1 LEGFPIVQ
9 RFAQGLAVVAALAA
23 FTGAPA
29 FAQGYDV
36 DPAPGAP
43 GPYAGAS
50 KDAFYSVEARIAAV
64 EARIGALAPR
74 TARGARGQ
82 LMALKAFEAQQRA
95 RHGGELR
102 DWDREAITARLNRL
116 EAMVGIG

>member
-1 LEGFPIVQ
+1 MQ
-9 RFAQGLAVVAALAA
+9 RIAQGLAIVAALAA

-29 FAQGYDV
+29 FAQSGDV

-43 GPYAGAS
+43 GPYVGAS
-50 KDAFYSVEARIAAV
+50 KQAFYSVEARLAAV
-64 EARIGALAPR
+64 EARIGTMTPR
-74 TARGARGQ
+74 AARAARGQ
-82 LMALKAFEAQQRA
+82 LIALKAFEAQQRA

-102 DWDREAITARLNRL
+102 DWDREAMTARLNRI

>member
-1 LEGFPIVQ
+1 MQ
-9 RFAQGLAVVAALAA
+9 RVTQGLAIVAALSA

-29 FAQGYDV
+29 FAFAQSWDV

-50 KDAFYSVEARIAAV
+50 KEAFYSVEARIAAV
-64 EARIGALAPR
+64 EAKIGTLGPR
-74 TARGARGQ
+74 AARAARGR
-82 LMALKAFEAQQRA
+82 LIALKAFESQQRA

-102 DWDREAITARLNRL
+102 DWDREAITARLNRI
-116 EAMVGIG
+116 EAMVGLG

>member
-1 LEGFPIVQ
+1 MQ
-9 RFAQGLAVVAALAA
+9 RIPQGLAVVAALSV

-43 GPYAGAS
+43 GPYVGAT
-50 KDAFYSVEARIAAV
+50 KEAFYSVESRIAAV
-64 EARIGALAPR
+64 EARIGSLSPR
-74 TARGARGQ
+74 AARAARAQ
-82 LMALKAFEAQQRA
+82 LIALKAFEARQRA

-102 DWDREAITARLNRL
+102 DWDREAMTARLNRI
-116 EAMVGIG
+116 EAMVGAG

>member
-1 LEGFPIVQ
+1 MFNGM
-9 RFAQGLAVVAALAA
+9 AVVAALTV

-29 FAQGYDV
+29 FAQGCDV

-43 GPYAGAS
+43 GPYVGAP
-50 KDAFYSVEARIAAV
+50 KDAFYNVEARIAAV
-64 EARIGALAPR
+64 EARIGSMGPR
-74 TARGARGQ
+74 AARSARAQ
-82 LMALKAFEAQQRA
+82 LIALKAFEAQQRA

-102 DWDREAITARLNRL
+102 DWDREAMTARLNRI